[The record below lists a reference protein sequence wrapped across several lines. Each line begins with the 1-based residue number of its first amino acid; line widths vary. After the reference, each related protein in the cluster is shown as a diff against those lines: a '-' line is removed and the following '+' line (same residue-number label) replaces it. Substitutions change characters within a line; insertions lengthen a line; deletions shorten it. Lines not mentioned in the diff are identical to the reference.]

1 MILNIFGPS
10 GSGKTTLIKSL
21 LKYKKT
27 HIFYEKFTEQN
38 LKLELNKKISVSLI
52 PLPKFRGSVKELFE
66 IFSLEKN
73 YLMLIEEDLKELYK
87 SIFYEIPSEK
97 NLDFTLQR
105 QIETFSAGEM
115 RRLFILKSLLVNS
128 NIVIIDEP
136 FSNSDEKLWDLI
148 YKSINIKQ
156 NAIIL
161 SHFSLKEFFEP
172 NHKNISIPVNE
183 IRNRF
188 KI

>member
-66 IFSLEKN
+66 IFSLEK
-73 YLMLIEEDLKELYK
+73 K
-87 SIFYEIPSEK
+87 
-97 NLDFTLQR
+97 
-105 QIETFSAGEM
+105 
-115 RRLFILKSLLVNS
+115 LF
-128 NIVIIDEP
+128 
-136 FSNSDEKLWDLI
+136 
-148 YKSINIKQ
+148 
-156 NAIIL
+156 NAY
-161 SHFSLKEFFEP
+161 
-172 NHKNISIPVNE
+172 
-183 IRNRF
+183 
-188 KI
+188 